1 MVKGIVTRTCRKV
14 WRNLM
19 YGSTLFLLLLT
30 GLAGESHAQ
39 NLKFSEDPEAF
50 IVELR
55 KLMDNSR
62 NQVYIQS
69 SKGLEA
75 IWNSGLNT
83 TQRQQFISLFRNMA
97 SRGYKPGPALNL
109 VMSNL
114 LTIVGQQGD
123 INGFLIALDHAVEQ
137 HDQKEMLQALQ
148 TTQLVLDKKLLY
160 QSNFNKLYLTAGQYR
175 FRYEAPARDA
185 PAADKGSDGWDTP
198 VEELPV
204 KSAEPLPVLSGLLL
218 DLQNAAF
225 AIVAYGDSVSF
236 GPSTGSVSLHKG
248 IFVGNGGRFDW
259 LSAGDSSIYAQL
271 ADFAFKTASPAVR
284 AEKAIIHDSRLKS
297 PVTGTFE
304 YKSARKPA
312 GKPSSGFP
320 RFMSYRND
328 AVLSGLSEHISYKG
342 GYYLQGHE
350 LFSTSLSGE
359 PSEVAVSFQGKPA
372 FKSTSQRFS
381 LSPLKI
387 TAELASFTLP
397 MGQDSV
403 YHPGVVLNYQDDAG
417 VLHLTR
423 PSKGDFTSIPYI
435 DTYHKMYIWSESAR
449 WDFAKGDFQFYMVS
463 GKTEIPLRMESLDF
477 FRKSRLQE
485 MSQEFG
491 FQPLMAAAAYLQQQK
506 KQTFFPDELAKVVKK
521 QPAVVRRMLERLALE
536 GYFQYHPDQDEYSLT
551 RKAVFYIMANAN
563 KADFDNFTLRSVF
576 PSNDNLVNA
585 SISFKD
591 TLLTVRGVE
600 RFSISDSLK
609 ISGRPSD
616 RIVVMGKNRDFTM
629 NGLLQSSNFR
639 FTGRNIKFNYNDFF
653 INMSDM
659 DSITYIPHEKY
670 AKGLGGEVG
679 GNIKYDKAGTF
690 YLSDAKNKSGQ
701 QKGVTGSPRIH
712 IPEGVVIHFN
722 QPKRGLWAYPEE
734 VFFSVPELDVG
745 GLDKRDIEFVGEFH
759 SAGILPMIKTALK
772 SMPDTSMGFEYPLP
786 KEGIKVYDGKAA
798 LKGAK
803 LSMDYKGLQSGGML
817 SYLTG
822 QIQADRMVFT
832 IDSLVASGKSAKF
845 SENTLGGVYFPK
857 ADLKEFT
864 MKWLPKAD
872 SMMLRTQ
879 GNAFDFYNGT
889 TKLEG
894 ELVLRTKG
902 LFGNGVLKRAD
913 SELASNNI
921 QFKKG
926 GFRAGDATLNVNASA
941 QPDGVSLLRAKGVD
955 IDFSI
960 DKGIVQLNQKGEG
973 FTSDSSGIEL
983 PMANYYTSI
992 GSATW
997 DTKARKITM
1006 KSNGEPASF
1015 RSLMPEQEGLEFRG
1029 TSAVYSVDKKEL
1041 AVSGVPFVN
1050 STGLNIVPDK
1060 GQVVVDGNGHL
1071 GAFKKAR
1078 ITVDTLGISHRMYNA
1093 DIKIHSK
1100 NSLEGSAV
1108 YQYITASK
1116 DTFDIKLGNFE
1127 LQKSDAPVASASRRS
1142 GKSLS
1147 AADEGA
1153 YYTTAVAHIEETDQ
1167 LRLAPGI
1174 AYKGE
1179 IRFASNRPSLN
1190 LDGFIRPMLKERQTL
1205 ESSWIEYKEAP
1216 GANITLKVDQKLVNA
1231 EGAPLTA
1238 GLHYRFGSG
1247 IYPTF
1252 LSPKDD
1258 SRDADFF
1265 AATGDMHYD
1274 GDSRSFR
1281 ITRKNT
1287 VDTLVPPTTVL
1298 AFDDRKGLF
1307 DFSGKLGFGPGD
1319 WVLAAGQGQAQI
1331 DSMRLGV
1338 NALLGLKFTALSPL
1352 IPELASKIVATN
1364 LEEHNNDPAEDDLER
1379 LFVKLE
1385 ALIGPA
1391 ATKTFADKLAAE
1403 HKPLS
1408 DASPLL
1414 NLPLVLSSVN
1424 LHWSE
1429 QHKSF
1434 YTSERMGISNMGTND
1449 INAKADG
1456 LMEIRMDG
1464 GQEGFSLLLEITPE
1478 LWYFFDYAENMLG
1491 VVSSDYSFNDK
1502 VAAAKG
1508 RARDMQLLPLS
1519 LEDKMAFTDRFN
1531 TTYPQAK
1538 RAPRTVKKGAK
1549 GTTQKKEAAKKEE
1562 KAEGF

>member
-1 MVKGIVTRTCRKV
+1 M
-14 WRNLM
+14 
-19 YGSTLFLLLLT
+19 T
-30 GLAGESHAQ
+30 GLAGGSYAQ
-39 NLKFSEDPEAF
+39 NLKFSEDPAAF
-50 IVELR
+50 IAELR

-114 LTIVGQQGD
+114 LTIIGQQGD
-123 INGFLIALDHAVEQ
+123 INGFMIALDHAVEQ

-148 TTQLVLDKKLLY
+148 TIQLVLDKKLLY

-175 FRYEAPARDA
+175 FRYEAPAQNA
-185 PAADKGSDGWDTP
+185 PADKVSDGWDAP
-198 VEELPV
+198 VEDAPLR
-204 KSAEPLPVLSGLLL
+204 SAESLPILSGLLL

-225 AIVAYGDSVSF
+225 AIVANGDSVSF
-236 GPSTGSVSLHKG
+236 GPGNGSVSLHKG
-248 IFVGNGGRFDW
+248 IFVGKGGRFDW
-259 LSAGDSSIYAQL
+259 QTAGDPSVYVEL
-271 ADFAFKTASPAVR
+271 EDFAFKTATPALR
-284 AEKAIIHDSRLKS
+284 AEKAVIHDNRLKS

-359 PSEVAVSFQGKPA
+359 PSAVIVSFQGKPA

-381 LSPLKI
+381 LSPSKI
-387 TAELASFTLP
+387 TAELATFTLP

-403 YHPGVVLNYQDDAG
+403 YHPGVVLNYQDEAG
-417 VLHLTR
+417 ILHLTR
-423 PSKGDFTSIPYI
+423 PPKGDFASLPYI

-449 WDFAKGDFQFYMVS
+449 WDFSKGNFQFYMVS
-463 GKTEIPLRMESLDF
+463 GKTEIPLRMESIDF

-521 QPAVVRRMLERLALE
+521 QPAIVRRMLERLTLE
-536 GYFQYHPDQDEYSLT
+536 GYFQYNADQDEYSLT

-576 PSNDNLVNA
+576 PSNDNLANA

-600 RFSISDSLK
+600 YFSISDSLR
-609 ISGRPSD
+609 ISGKPSD
-616 RIVVMGKNRDFTM
+616 RIVVMGRNRDFTM
-629 NGLLQSSNFR
+629 NGLLQSSNFK
-639 FTGRNIKFNYNDFF
+639 FTGRSIKFNYNDFF

-659 DSITYIPHEKY
+659 DSITYVPHEKY

-679 GNIKYDKAGTF
+679 GNIKYEKAGTF

-701 QKGVTGSPRIH
+701 QKGVSGSPRIH
-712 IPEGVVIHFN
+712 IPEGVTIHFN
-722 QPKRGLWAYPEE
+722 QPRRGQWAYPEE
-734 VFFSVPELDVG
+734 VFFNVPELDVG

-772 SMPDTSMGFEYPLP
+772 SMPDTSLGFEYPVP
-786 KEGIKVYDGKAA
+786 KEGLKVYNGKAVIKA
-798 LKGAK
+798 PK
-803 LSMDYKGLQSGGML
+803 LFMDYKGLQSGGTL

-822 QIQADRMVFT
+822 QIQADRMVLT
-832 IDSLVASGKSAKF
+832 TDSLVASGKSARF
-845 SENTLGGVYFPK
+845 SEGTVNGVYFPK

-864 MKWLPKAD
+864 MRWVPEAD
-872 SMMLRTQ
+872 SMMLKTR
-879 GNAFDFYNGT
+879 GDAFDFYNGT

-894 ELVLRTKG
+894 ELVLRSKG

-913 SELASNNI
+913 SELASDNI

-926 GFRAGDATLNVNASA
+926 GFWAGGATLNVNASA
-941 QPDGVSLLRAKGVD
+941 QSEGISLLRAKGVD

-960 DKGIVQLNQKGEG
+960 DKGIVQLNQNSEG
-973 FTSDSSGIEL
+973 FTGDSSGIEL

-1006 KSNGEPASF
+1006 KSNGEPATF
-1015 RSLMPEQEGLEFRG
+1015 RSMMPEQEGLEFKG
-1029 TSAVYSVDKKEL
+1029 TSAVYSVDKKEMTV
-1041 AVSGVPFVN
+1041 AGVPFVN

-1060 GQVVVDGNGHL
+1060 GQVVIDGNGNL
-1071 GAFKKAR
+1071 ADFKKAR
-1078 ITVDTLGISHRMYNA
+1078 IVVDTMGISHRMYNA

-1108 YQYITASK
+1108 YQYITASR

-1127 LQKSDAPVASASRRS
+1127 LQKSEQPLASASR
-1142 GKSLS
+1142 KNEKLS
-1147 AADEGA
+1147 SSADEGA
-1153 YYTTAVAHIEETDQ
+1153 YYTTAVAYIEETDK

-1179 IRFASNRPSLN
+1179 IRFASNKPSLD
-1190 LDGFIRPMLKERQTL
+1190 LDGFIRPMLKERQSL
-1205 ESSWIEYKEAP
+1205 ENSWIEYKEAP
-1216 GANITLKVDQKLVNA
+1216 GANITLKVDEKLVNA
-1231 EGAPLTA
+1231 EGTPLSA

-1258 SRDADFF
+1258 TRDPDFF
-1265 AATGDMHYD
+1265 VATGNMHYD

-1281 ITRKNT
+1281 IIQKNP

-1298 AFDDRKGLF
+1298 AFDDQKGLF

-1319 WVLAAGQGQAQI
+1319 WVLAAGRGQAQI
-1331 DSMRLGV
+1331 DSMRLNV
-1338 NALLGLKFTALSPL
+1338 NALLGLKFTALNPL
-1352 IPELASKIVATN
+1352 LPELASKIVSTN
-1364 LEEHNNDPAEDDLER
+1364 LEEHNDDPAEDDLER
-1379 LFVKLE
+1379 LFGKLE
-1385 ALIGPA
+1385 ALIGAA

-1408 DASPLL
+1408 EASPLL
-1414 NLPLVLSSVN
+1414 NLPIVLSNVN

-1429 QHKSF
+1429 EHKSF
-1434 YTSERMGISNMGTND
+1434 YTSERMGISNLGTND

-1478 LWYFFDYAENMLG
+1478 LWYFFDYAENMVG

-1502 VAAAKG
+1502 VSAS
-1508 RARDMQLLPLS
+1508 RSRSRDMQLLPLS
-1519 LEDKMAFTDRFN
+1519 LEDKMAFMDRFN

-1538 RAPRTVKKGAK
+1538 RAPRPARKTAKGA
-1549 GTTQKKEAAKKEE
+1549 TQKKDAVKKEE